1 MSPLRKQM
9 QDAMELRGMAL
20 RTQESY
26 IGAVGD
32 VPKSVEGSVGGGND
46 YATFFSCLEAGRS
59 AWMSAPIWS

>member
-26 IGAVGD
+26 IGAVVGIAKYYRRS
-32 VPKSVEGSVGGGND
+32 PEGISTEEVDDN
-46 YATFFSCLEAGRS
+46 ATCCT
-59 AWMSAPIWS
+59 